1 MRTRRRFLFG
11 AALVGGAYIAYTVY
25 RQQRQ
30 LQELFS
36 ELFGV
41 ATVDASEEARAREH
55 FAETQRECER
65 MLARELPK
73 AQQQLARLLNT
84 DACLQSLRVQGKFDQ
99 ARWNELK
106 LVTISRALAE
116 VYVGALF
123 LLKIRIHI
131 NIIARHYLAETAI
144 PGSAVAAG
152 GATRLSEM
160 AKARFLRLDP
170 LCVEGL
176 DALAAAVRAA
186 VDAHIGG
193 LTLDSRFS
201 CEEVL
206 VLLTRIRGDL
216 EEAPPP
222 GDENMQRNGGGG
234 GGGGG
239 GRLPPVRAFL
249 LRTLSA
255 AGGVAQGDQ
264 LQALLSEVQEILVSE
279 PFHLVLDDVLRAAFD
294 ELGLQLRAEY
304 DALASPG
311 AGALPTALPIAKLIP
326 RVRKLAKEILKGDLG
341 NNSYALA
348 MGGADSLADF
358 CWLVYAGW
366 CDHAYSSYFS

>member
-1 MRTRRRFLFG
+1 MRSRRRFLFG

-144 PGSAVAAG
+144 PGSA
-152 GATRLSEM
+152 R
-160 AKARFLRLDP
+160 
-170 LCVEGL
+170 
-176 DALAAAVRAA
+176 
-186 VDAHIGG
+186 
-193 LTLDSRFS
+193 
-201 CEEVL
+201 
-206 VLLTRIRGDL
+206 
-216 EEAPPP
+216 
-222 GDENMQRNGGGG
+222 
-234 GGGGG
+234 
-239 GRLPPVRAFL
+239 
-249 LRTLSA
+249 
-255 AGGVAQGDQ
+255 
-264 LQALLSEVQEILVSE
+264 
-279 PFHLVLDDVLRAAFD
+279 
-294 ELGLQLRAEY
+294 
-304 DALASPG
+304 
-311 AGALPTALPIAKLIP
+311 
-326 RVRKLAKEILKGDLG
+326 
-341 NNSYALA
+341 
-348 MGGADSLADF
+348 
-358 CWLVYAGW
+358 
-366 CDHAYSSYFS
+366 